1 MSGTLATEAPRRQ
14 LTARQA
20 DTVRRLTE
28 AGVEEIRQSGYEN
41 LSIRDVARRA
51 GVAPATAYTYF
62 GSKDHLL
69 TEIFW
74 RRLNALPPAGAH
86 GGRGEDAGARGEG
99 AGSAEGGAPGEGA
112 GRRGTAGRS
121 AAVTAVLR
129 QLALLV
135 SEEPELAAGCT
146 AAMFGSEPDV
156 RQLRLY
162 IGRQIRQRIE
172 AAAGPGSPEGRLL
185 ELAYYGAMVEAGLGY
200 TTYEHMADRLA
211 EAAELIMD

>member
-1 MSGTLATEAPRRQ
+1 MSGTLATEATRRR

-28 AGVEEIRQSGYEN
+28 AGVEEVRESGYEN

-69 TEIFW
+69 AEIFW
-74 RRLNALPPAGAH
+74 RRLSALPPV
-86 GGRGEDAGARGEG
+86 
-99 AGSAEGGAPGEGA
+99 AEGDDTTGRKA
-112 GRRGTAGRS
+112 G
-121 AAVTAVLR
+121 VIAVLR
-129 QLALLV
+129 ELALLV

-162 IGRQIRQRIE
+162 SASRFTTASSPPP
-172 AAAGPGSPEGRLL
+172 AAAARRDGCWSWRSSAPWWRPASATRRTSTWPTDSPRPPS
-185 ELAYYGAMVEAGLGY
+185 
-200 TTYEHMADRLA
+200 
-211 EAAELIMD
+211 

>member
-1 MSGTLATEAPRRQ
+1 MSGTLATEATRRR

-28 AGVEEIRQSGYEN
+28 AGVEEVRESGYEN

-62 GSKDHLL
+62 GSRDHLL
-69 TEIFW
+69 AEIFW
-74 RRLNALPPAGAH
+74 RRLSALPPV
-86 GGRGEDAGARGEG
+86 GARGG
-99 AGSAEGGAPGEGA
+99 KGDDATGRKAE
-112 GRRGTAGRS
+112 
-121 AAVTAVLR
+121 VIAVLR
-129 QLALLV
+129 ELALLV

-146 AAMFGSEPDV
+146 AALFGSEPDV

-162 IGRQIRQRIE
+162 IGKQIHERIE
-172 AAAGPGSPEGRLL
+172 AAAGRGSPQGRLL
-185 ELAYYGAMVEAGLGY
+185 ELAFFGAMVEAGLGY
-200 TTYEHMADRLA
+200 TTYEHVADRLA

>member
-1 MSGTLATEAPRRQ
+1 MSGIFATESTRRR

-28 AGVEEIRQSGYEN
+28 AGVEEVRQSGYEN

-51 GVAPATAYTYF
+51 GVAAATAYTYF

-74 RRLNALPPAGAH
+74 RRLNELPPAGAR
-86 GGRGEDAGARGEG
+86 GG
-99 AGSAEGGAPGEGA
+99 EGGAAGENVS
-112 GRRGTAGRS
+112 RTAE
-121 AAVTAVLR
+121 VTAVLR
-129 QLALLV
+129 ELALLV

-146 AAMFGSEPDV
+146 VAMFGSEPDV

-162 IGRQIRQRIE
+162 IGRQIHQRIE
-172 AAAGPGSPEGRLL
+172 AVAGPGPEGGLL
-185 ELAYYGAMVEAGLGY
+185 ELAYFGAMVEAGLGY

-211 EAAELIMD
+211 EAVELIMD

>member
-1 MSGTLATEAPRRQ
+1 MSGILATEAPRRQ

-28 AGVEEIRQSGYEN
+28 AGVEEVRRSGYDN

-74 RRLNALPPAGAH
+74 RRLNALPPAGAR
-86 GGRGEDAGARGEG
+86 GG
-99 AGSAEGGAPGEGA
+99 PGEGA
-112 GRRGTAGRS
+112 GPDEGAGLGANASRS
-121 AAVTAVLR
+121 TEVTAVLR
-129 QLALLV
+129 ELALLV
-135 SEEPELAAGCT
+135 SEEPKLAAGCT

-162 IGRQIRQRIE
+162 IGRQIHQRIE
-172 AAAGPGSPEGRLL
+172 AAAGPGSPEARLL

-200 TTYEHMADRLA
+200 TTYEQMADRLA

>member
-1 MSGTLATEAPRRQ
+1 MSGHMSGTLATEATRRR

-28 AGVEEIRQSGYEN
+28 AGIEEIRESGYEN

-62 GSKDHLL
+62 GAKDHLL
-69 TEIFW
+69 AEIFW
-74 RRLNALPPAGAH
+74 RRLSALPPAGADGGPGEAAAKNQG
-86 GGRGEDAGARGEG
+86 GGRR
-99 AGSAEGGAPGEGA
+99 AE
-112 GRRGTAGRS
+112 
-121 AAVTAVLR
+121 VIAVLR

-162 IGRQIRQRIE
+162 IGRQIHDRIE
-172 AAAGPGSPEGRLL
+172 AAAGRGSPQGRLL
-185 ELAYYGAMVEAGLGY
+185 ELAFFGAMVEAGLGY
-200 TTYEHMADRLA
+200 TTYEHVADRLA

>member
-1 MSGTLATEAPRRQ
+1 MSSILATEAPRRQ
-14 LTARQA
+14 LTSRQA

-28 AGVEEIRQSGYEN
+28 AGVEEVRESGYES
-41 LSIRDVARRA
+41 LSLRDVARRA

-74 RRLNALPPAGAH
+74 RRLNALPPAGA
-86 GGRGEDAGARGEG
+86 DGAKGHAARK
-99 AGSAEGGAPGEGA
+99 SAKAS
-112 GRRGTAGRS
+112 RTAE
-121 AAVTAVLR
+121 VTAVLR
-129 QLALLV
+129 ELALLV
-135 SEEPELAAGCT
+135 SAEPELAAGCT

-162 IGRQIRQRIE
+162 IGRQIHQRIE
-172 AAAGPGSPEGRLL
+172 AAAGPGSPQGRLL
-185 ELAYYGAMVEAGLGY
+185 ELAYFGAMVEAGLGY

-211 EAAELIMD
+211 EAAELIME

>member
-1 MSGTLATEAPRRQ
+1 MPDNARLMSGHMSDNLATEPTRRL
-14 LTARQA
+14 LTAKQA
-20 DTVRRLTE
+20 DTVHRLTE
-28 AGVEEIRQSGYEN
+28 AGVEEVRLTGYES

-51 GVAPATAYTYF
+51 GVAAATAYTYF

-74 RRLNALPPAGAH
+74 RRLSALAPVDGS
-86 GGRGEDAGARGEG
+86 R
-99 AGSAEGGAPGEGA
+99 GSARE
-112 GRRGTAGRS
+112 RVVS
-121 AAVTAVLR
+121 VLR
-129 QLALLV
+129 ELALLV

-162 IGRQIRQRIE
+162 IGMKIHQRIE
-172 AAAGPGSPEGRLL
+172 VAAGPGSPEGRLL
-185 ELAYYGAMVEAGLGY
+185 ELAYFGAMVEAGLGY

-211 EAAELIMD
+211 EAAELIMG

>member
-1 MSGTLATEAPRRQ
+1 MSGILATEAPRRQ

-28 AGVEEIRQSGYEN
+28 AGVEEVRQSGYEN

-51 GVAPATAYTYF
+51 GVAAATAYTYF

-74 RRLNALPPAGAH
+74 RRLNALPPAGAR
-86 GGRGEDAGARGEG
+86 GGSGEG
-99 AGSAEGGAPGEGA
+99 AGPAAGAGPAEGDGPDT
-112 GRRGTAGRS
+112 TASRS
-121 AAVTAVLR
+121 AGVTAVLR
-129 QLALLV
+129 ELALLV

-162 IGRQIRQRIE
+162 IGRQIHQRIE
-172 AAAGPGSPEGRLL
+172 TAAGPGSPEARLL

-200 TTYEHMADRLA
+200 TTYEQMADRLA

>member
-1 MSGTLATEAPRRQ
+1 MSGTLATEATRRR

-28 AGVEEIRQSGYEN
+28 AGVEEVRESGYES

-69 TEIFW
+69 AEIFW
-74 RRLNALPPAGAH
+74 RRLSALPPAGA
-86 GGRGEDAGARGEG
+86 GDNTTGRK
-99 AGSAEGGAPGEGA
+99 AE
-112 GRRGTAGRS
+112 
-121 AAVTAVLR
+121 VIAVLR
-129 QLALLV
+129 ELALLV

-146 AAMFGSEPDV
+146 AAMFGGEPDV

-162 IGRQIRQRIE
+162 IGKQIHERIE
-172 AAAGPGSPEGRLL
+172 AAAGRSPQGRLL
-185 ELAYYGAMVEAGLGY
+185 ELAFFGAMVEAGLGY
-200 TTYEHMADRLA
+200 TTYEHVADRLA

>member
-1 MSGTLATEAPRRQ
+1 MSGHMSGILATESPRRR

-20 DTVRRLTE
+20 GTVRRLTE
-28 AGVEEIRQSGYEN
+28 AGVEEVRESGYEN
-41 LSIRDVARRA
+41 LSLRDVARRA

-74 RRLNALPPAGAH
+74 RRLNALPSVAERGGKGPA
-86 GGRGEDAGARGEG
+86 AGKNAN
-99 AGSAEGGAPGEGA
+99 AS
-112 GRRGTAGRS
+112 RR
-121 AAVTAVLR
+121 AAVAAVLR
-129 QLALLV
+129 ELALLV

-146 AAMFGSEPDV
+146 VAMFGSEPDV

-172 AAAGPGSPEGRLL
+172 AVAGPGPEGGLL
-185 ELAYYGAMVEAGLGY
+185 ELAYFGAMVEAGLGY

-211 EAAELIMD
+211 EAVELIMD

>member
-1 MSGTLATEAPRRQ
+1 MSGTLATEATRRR

-28 AGVEEIRQSGYEN
+28 AGVEEVRESGYEN

-62 GSKDHLL
+62 GSRDHLL
-69 TEIFW
+69 AEIFW
-74 RRLNALPPAGAH
+74 RRLSALPPVGV
-86 GGRGEDAGARGEG
+86 RGQGDDAERGP
-99 AGSAEGGAPGEGA
+99 AA
-112 GRRGTAGRS
+112 GRKAE
-121 AAVTAVLR
+121 VIAVLR
-129 QLALLV
+129 ELALLV

-146 AAMFGSEPDV
+146 AAMFGGEPDV

-162 IGRQIRQRIE
+162 IGKQIHERIE
-172 AAAGPGSPEGRLL
+172 AAAGRGSPQGRLL
-185 ELAYYGAMVEAGLGY
+185 ELAFFGAMVEAGLGY
-200 TTYEHMADRLA
+200 TTYEHVADRLA